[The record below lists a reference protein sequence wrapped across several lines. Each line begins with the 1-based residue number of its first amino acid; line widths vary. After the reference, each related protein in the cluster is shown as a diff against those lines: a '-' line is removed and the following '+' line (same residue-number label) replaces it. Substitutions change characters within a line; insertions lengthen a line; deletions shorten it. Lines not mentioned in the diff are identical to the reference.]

1 MVSKVGEF
9 DNKVFNN
16 IAAAMYDRE
25 DEILNYF
32 VYRSTNVSAESLNAK
47 IKDFRV
53 RLRGVIDKKV
63 FIFRLVR
70 IFG

>member
-1 MVSKVGEF
+1 MRLVDSIYDDK
-9 DNKVFNN
+9 
-16 IAAAMYDRE
+16 ATAMYDRE

-32 VYRSTNVSAESLNAK
+32 VNRSTNASAESLNAK

-53 RLRGVIDKKV
+53 QLRGVIDKKF
-63 FIFRLVR
+63 FIFILVK